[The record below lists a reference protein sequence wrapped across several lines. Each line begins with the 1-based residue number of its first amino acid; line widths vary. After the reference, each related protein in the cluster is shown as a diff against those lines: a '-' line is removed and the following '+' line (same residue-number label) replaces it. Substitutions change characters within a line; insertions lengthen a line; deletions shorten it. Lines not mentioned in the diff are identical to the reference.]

1 MSLFVETATD
11 ESTNTN
17 QEVANTVTQNESREL
32 TIHHLESE
40 HVQESA
46 MPEEMRMAKSKDAN
60 LAYLLNEVLESKG
73 ELSEVKKEWIGKNE
87 VKMEGMSNMTLH
99 SFILKAEE
107 LGKKITYTRTLKVTI
122 TD

>member
-11 ESTNTN
+11 ESTKTN
-17 QEVANTVTQNESREL
+17 HEVANTAIQNESREL

-46 MPEEMRMAKSKDAN
+46 MPEEIRMAKSKDAN
-60 LAYLLNEVLESKG
+60 LAYLFNDVLDSKG

-87 VKMEGMSNMTLH
+87 IKTEGMSNMALH